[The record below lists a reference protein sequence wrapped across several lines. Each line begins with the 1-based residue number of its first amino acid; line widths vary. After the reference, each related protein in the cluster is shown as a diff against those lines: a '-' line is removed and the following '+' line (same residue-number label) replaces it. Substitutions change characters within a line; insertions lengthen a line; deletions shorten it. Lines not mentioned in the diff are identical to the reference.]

1 MQAGFLASSLDG
13 ACRAGGTGLVLPCP
27 GYCLLSMFFEC
38 HDDPGA
44 GKEEDEEQGVV
55 SQVRPLVHTTQA
67 VVLEDSLAICVG
79 GGGGD
84 GVRMVKGGGAGQGW
98 FDSNIFMRKME
109 RHGRA

>member
-1 MQAGFLASSLDG
+1 
-13 ACRAGGTGLVLPCP
+13 
-27 GYCLLSMFFEC
+27 MFFEC

-98 FDSNIFMRKME
+98 FDRGEGQGQGKAGSTVTYL
-109 RHGRA
+109 